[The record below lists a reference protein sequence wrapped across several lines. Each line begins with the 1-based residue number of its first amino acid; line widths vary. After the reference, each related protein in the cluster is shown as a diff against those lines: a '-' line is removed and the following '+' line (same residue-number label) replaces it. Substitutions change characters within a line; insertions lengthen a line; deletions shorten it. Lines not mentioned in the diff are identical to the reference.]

1 LWSREPLEPNWLERL
16 RSFAQFAILVAEG
29 FARDQ
34 LLLRATQLT
43 YLSLLSLIPALAL
56 VVAVIDLIGGGE
68 QVVRQ
73 LFELATAVPV
83 EARDYILA
91 RVKDFQFGALG
102 PLGGALLL
110 ATTVLAI
117 GNVERALNA
126 VWGVR
131 ETRPW
136 GRRIPDYLA
145 VLVVAPLVVGVAI
158 PLRATLESQGL
169 LQWALRHPD
178 FEAAY
183 ETGLR
188 QLPTLIFVLGFWLLY
203 WFLPNTRVR
212 WLSALL
218 GGVAAGLLFGVA
230 QQAYVGLSIGA
241 ARAGAVFGVLAN
253 GVLFL
258 VWVYISWAIVLFGAE
273 VAYAHQT
280 LPLYRREVRGEPA
293 GPAAR
298 EALGLAIAVQ
308 CARAFRDGAPPW
320 TAEALSE
327 TLDVPLRTVRSV
339 LDQLC
344 AAGLVAP
351 CGGDFEGAV
360 QPARSLERIRVADL
374 LAALRGSRETALAAP
389 EVARAVAEVLAEVD
403 RAAAAAAEGRSLR
416 DLVEALGPSVD
427 RPARAS

>member
-1 LWSREPLEPNWLERL
+1 
-16 RSFAQFAILVAEG
+16 VAEG

-43 YLSLLSLIPALAL
+43 YLTLLSLIPALAL
-56 VVAVIDLIGGGE
+56 AVAVIDLIGGGE

-73 LFELATAVPV
+73 LLELVAAVPGEV
-83 EARDYILA
+83 REFILA
-91 RVKDFQFGALG
+91 RVADFQFATLG

-131 ETRPW
+131 EARPW
-136 GRRIPDYLA
+136 MRRVPDYLA
-145 VLVVAPLVVGVAI
+145 VLVVAPLVLGVAI
-158 PLRATLESQGL
+158 SLRATLESQGL
-169 LQWALRHPD
+169 LRWALQHPIFD
-178 FEAAY
+178 AAY
-183 ETGLR
+183 HKGLR
-188 QLPTLIFVLGFWLLY
+188 QLPVVLFVIGFSFVY

-218 GGVAAGLLFGVA
+218 GGLAAAVLFSVA
-230 QQAYVGLSIGA
+230 QFVYQELSVGA

-273 VAYAHQT
+273 ISYAHQT

-293 GPAAR
+293 SPAAR

-320 TAEALSE
+320 TADALSE
-327 TLDVPLRTVRSV
+327 ALDVPLRTVRSV
-339 LDQLC
+339 LDQLTQ
-344 AAGLVAP
+344 AGIVRP
-351 CGGDFEGAV
+351 CGDEPNEAV
-360 QPARSLERIRVADL
+360 QPARPLDRIRVVDL
-374 LAALRGSRETALAAP
+374 LAALRGSRETVLAAP
-389 EVARAVAEVLAEVD
+389 EVARAVAEVLDEVD
-403 RAAAAAAEGRSLR
+403 RAAESAAAGRNLR
-416 DLVEALGPSVD
+416 DLVEALGPAVD
-427 RPARAS
+427 RPPRAS